1 MPLSSLPNLLSSEI
15 KTYQAIQATLDKCGM
30 PIVPPGHRCVAI
42 VDPPRAGLHPKV
54 TKALRCCEAIDTLV
68 YVSCNPFGSFVD
80 DALRLCLP
88 ENGKDGKTYGKHCS
102 GQPFVPVRAAPVDM
116 FPDTRHCEL
125 VVAFTRDVE
134 ELRTKVPGLRRD
146 EKNAA
151 DLLYQQKQ
159 ESELSAPKAEEL
171 SKMTEDPDL

>member
-1 MPLSSLPNLLSSEI
+1 
-15 KTYQAIQATLDKCGM
+15 
-30 PIVPPGHRCVAI
+30 
-42 VDPPRAGLHPKV
+42 
-54 TKALRCCEAIDTLV
+54 
-68 YVSCNPFGSFVD
+68 
-80 DALRLCLP
+80 
-88 ENGKDGKTYGKHCS
+88 
-102 GQPFVPVRAAPVDM
+102 M